1 MGSKGD
7 VNRRRIV
14 DAADRLFYRQGYN
27 RTSFSDIA
35 QAAELSRGNFYY
47 YFKSKDEI
55 LEAVIERRRGQYA
68 DMLAEWSE
76 SMSTPRERLRHFV
89 RMLLDGRGELLRYG
103 CPIGSLTLELAKT
116 QCGQRDHARVLFEV
130 FREWLTEQFVAL
142 GHLQDAD
149 GLACHLLV
157 MGQGVSL
164 LAPVY
169 TDATLIECEV
179 AHIDAWL
186 DAL

>member
-7 VNRRRIV
+7 ANRRRIV
-14 DAADRLFYRQGYN
+14 DAADQLFYRQGYN

-55 LEAVIERRRGQYA
+55 LEAVIERRREHYA
-68 DMLAEWSE
+68 EMLAEWSE
-76 SMSTPRERLRHFV
+76 SESTPRERLRHFV
-89 RMLLDGRGELLRYG
+89 RMLLDGRSELLRYG
-103 CPIGSLTLELAKT
+103 CPTGSLTLELAKT
-116 QCGQRDHARVLFEV
+116 QSEQQDHARVLFEV
-130 FREWLTEQFVAL
+130 FRTWLRQQFITL
-142 GHLQDAD
+142 GHTQDAD
-149 GLACHLLV
+149 ELACHLLV

-169 TDATLIECEV
+169 ADPALIDSEV
-179 AHIDAWL
+179 TQIDAWL

>member
-1 MGSKGD
+1 MGLKGD
-7 VNRRRIV
+7 ANRRRIV

-35 QAAELSRGNFYY
+35 QAAGLSRGNFYY

-55 LEAVIERRRGQYA
+55 LEAVIERRREQYA
-68 DMLAEWSE
+68 EMLAEWSE
-76 SMSTPRERLRHFV
+76 RVPAPRERLRHFV
-89 RMLLDGRGELLRYG
+89 RMLLDGRSELLRYG

-116 QCGQRDHARVLFEV
+116 QCRQRDHARELFEV
-130 FREWLTEQFVAL
+130 FRGWLKEQFAAI
-142 GHLQDAD
+142 GHVQDAD
-149 GLACHLLV
+149 ELACHLLV
-157 MGQGVSL
+157 LGQGVSL

-169 TDATLIECEV
+169 TDPELIEREV
-179 AHIDAWL
+179 SHIDAWL